1 MSPGF
6 GEQQVYV
13 LGHEDIAEDVELVAV
28 AKSFEDFFEDD
39 PCVVVVEIGE
49 PTITTEGDEV
59 VASFCLIAF

>member
-1 MSPGF
+1 VSPGF

-39 PCVVVVEIGE
+39 PGGVVVEVGE
-49 PTITTEGDEV
+49 PAITTEGNEV
-59 VASFCLIAF
+59 VGAFRLVAL